1 MRCHELSVG
10 SGCRSHIARIIA
22 TPSATTRTEWI
33 GSSCDW
39 QASIWRCAAF
49 ASETHTCS
57 ATDPIWCAL
66 VRDRGSHLTWCVI
79 YRDGWEAHRR
89 STAVLQ
95 RRLARAVVERHR
107 KPARSWFTEDNVRY
121 AQWLG
126 GSEIDRACG
135 YVRFEWRPE
144 RVS

>member
-1 MRCHELSVG
+1 
-10 SGCRSHIARIIA
+10 
-22 TPSATTRTEWI
+22 
-33 GSSCDW
+33 
-39 QASIWRCAAF
+39 
-49 ASETHTCS
+49 
-57 ATDPIWCAL
+57 
-66 VRDRGSHLTWCVI
+66 
-79 YRDGWEAHRR
+79 
-89 STAVLQ
+89 VLQ